1 MSLSITQPSSIPVQ
15 LAQRFLLQI
24 DAEQTSALAMAVFFH
39 LLVATLLFSHWQQTP
54 LPEPKVKTVKVQMLA
69 KPLPAQPAPPTVQP
83 PPPPQPAVKPVES
96 PPAISEAKFAK
107 KRVDEEKKPEQLKVT
122 EQPKPV
128 EQAEPI
134 SPSIDKAEPKRIAE
148 KSEAPKSNES
158 ASEAKPSAESASASV
173 AANHFDVSQYA
184 PVSKEAPA
192 YPQRALDKGVQGKC
206 TVEYTVNTQGL
217 VEDAQ
222 VLSDCHPLFIKSSLE
237 ATKTFR
243 YSPRFV
249 DGKPVKVTNVKNT
262 FQYRIE

>member
-1 MSLSITQPSSIPVQ
+1 MSLTMSQPSNMPAQ
-15 LAQRFLLQI
+15 LAHRFLPQI
-24 DAEQTSALAMAVFFH
+24 DAEQASALAIAVLFH
-39 LLVATLLFSHWQQTP
+39 LLVAALLFSHWQQTP
-54 LPEPKVKTVKVQMLA
+54 LPEPTVKTVKVQMLVN
-69 KPLPAQPAPPTVQP
+69 PLPPQPAPPTVQP
-83 PPPPQPAVKPVES
+83 PPTPQPAVKPVEL

-107 KRVDEEKKPEQLKVT
+107 KRLDEESRPEQLKVT

-134 SPSIDKAEPKRIAE
+134 SPSIDKAESKRIAE
-148 KSEAPKSNES
+148 KSEAMKSHES
-158 ASEAKPSAESASASV
+158 ASEAKPSTESASASV

-192 YPQRALDKGVQGKC
+192 YPQRALDKNVQGSC
-206 TVEYTVNTQGL
+206 TVQYTVNTQGL

-222 VLSDCHPLFIKSSLE
+222 ALSDCHPLFIKTSLE

-243 YSPRFV
+243 YAPRLV
-249 DGKPVKVTNVKNT
+249 DGKAVKVPNVKNT